1 MPNKIKNATN
11 ESAMTQTNTD
21 KSISTF
27 NIDPSR
33 AQFDL
38 FKALPRDTPIMMLN
52 LIQLRA
58 DAQYP
63 DGQTATGAVAY
74 KAYSEET
81 SPIFAELGGQIIWRG
96 RPECMLIG
104 PAEEKWDLA
113 FIARYPHAGAFMA
126 MITDARYKQAVVHRQ
141 AAVQDSRLIRLGE
154 TPEGAGF
161 GE

>member
-1 MPNKIKNATN
+1 MPKKIKNATN
-11 ESAMTQTNTD
+11 ERTMTHTNTE
-21 KSISTF
+21 KSTNSS

-33 AQFDL
+33 TQFDL
-38 FKALPRDTPIMMLN
+38 FKSLPRDTPIMMLN
-52 LIQLRA
+52 LIQLRG
-58 DAQYP
+58 DAHYP
-63 DGQTATGAVAY
+63 DGRMATGAAAY

-81 SPIFAELGGQIIWRG
+81 SPIFAELGGKIIWRG

-154 TPEGAGF
+154 LPEGAKF